1 MLRYVNCV
9 YLAPPSKLKG
19 GSLVLKNSGCI
30 SVMEA
35 EKQIFEDTASLD
47 KALEGEQRALVGIS
61 VSATL
66 LLGARKHPIR

>member
-1 MLRYVNCV
+1 M
-9 YLAPPSKLKG
+9 P
-19 GSLVLKNSGCI
+19 KNPACI

-47 KALEGEQRALVGIS
+47 KALEGEKRALVGIS

-66 LLGARKHPIR
+66 LLRRPVNIQ